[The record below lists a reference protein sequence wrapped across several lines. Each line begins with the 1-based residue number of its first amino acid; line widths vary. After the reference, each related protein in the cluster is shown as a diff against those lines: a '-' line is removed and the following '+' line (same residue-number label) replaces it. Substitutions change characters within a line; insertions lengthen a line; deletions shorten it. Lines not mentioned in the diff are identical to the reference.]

1 MNWSLSEYNLIVYG
15 NPKLEI
21 FKKQNGSSRFEAGRL
36 FEYTS
41 SHLKTR
47 YEENVG
53 RLSELPTLIAAEIR
67 DVQESP
73 SHAFLSSIDR
83 VRKNGNYISFQF
95 NHVHRISSEEIF
107 ESDYF
112 DIEWFERHRTHWAI
126 KEGHLLD
133 FILKLVHT
141 SQADNHG
148 TGALMEILDDLEK
161 FRIDVNQYLSDPE
174 PQYLSDSVLTGMINS
189 LLAYCQTLGWSK
201 LTTRLEQMTPLRGNA
216 IESLQFIQTF
226 VVPQARTLLAKP
238 DFEEG
243 PQPTDWFWKFV
254 HPRVAQLARQRFE
267 AGNNGDAVES
277 VFKEI
282 NQVVKRIVKKLK
294 APELD
299 GHGLMTTALSA
310 NNPLIKL
317 TELETKTDHDI
328 QQGYMEIMAGAMTGI
343 RNPKAHG
350 NLNPPSS
357 EALHLISLAS
367 LLMHKID
374 ERKSPK

>member
-15 NPKLEI
+15 HPECEI
-21 FKKQNGSSRFEAGRL
+21 FKKQKGFSRFEEGRL

-73 SHAFLSSIDR
+73 PHAFLSSIDR
-83 VRKNGNYISFQF
+83 VRKNGKYISFRF

-107 ESDYF
+107 ESDFF
-112 DIEWFERHRTHWAI
+112 DIERFERHRTHWAI

-133 FILKLVHT
+133 FIFKLVQAP
-141 SQADNHG
+141 QADNPG
-148 TGALMEILDDLEK
+148 TDALIQILDDLEK
-161 FRIDVNQYLSDPE
+161 FRIDVNQYLSDLE

-189 LLAYCQTLGWSK
+189 LLAYCQTRGWSN
-201 LTTRLEQMTPLRGNA
+201 LTTRLEELTPLRGNA
-216 IESLQFIQTF
+216 IESLQFVQTF
-226 VVPQARTLLAKP
+226 VVPQARTLLANRN
-238 DFEEG
+238 FEEG
-243 PQPTDWFWKFV
+243 PRPTDWFWQFV
-254 HPRVAQLARQRFE
+254 HPRVAELARQRFE
-267 AGNNGDAVES
+267 AGNTGDAVES
-277 VFKEI
+277 VFKEL
-282 NQVVKRIVKKLK
+282 NQVVKRIVKKLR
-294 APELD
+294 AVELD
-299 GHGLMTTALSA
+299 GRGLMTTALSPK
-310 NNPLIKL
+310 NPLIKL

-350 NLNPPSS
+350 NLNPPPS

-374 ERKSPK
+374 ERNSPK